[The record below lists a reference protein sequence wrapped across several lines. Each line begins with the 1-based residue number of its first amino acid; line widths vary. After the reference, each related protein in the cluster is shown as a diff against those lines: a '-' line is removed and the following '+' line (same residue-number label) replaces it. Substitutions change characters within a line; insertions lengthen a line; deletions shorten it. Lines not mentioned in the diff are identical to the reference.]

1 MIKRSRLHNPSSL
14 IYEQIDKDIKRLVE
28 KRSWRFGT
36 KGILGF
42 DRLIVDTYRFTKGLD
57 SVYDCSNSQAT

>member
-14 IYEQIDKDIKRLVE
+14 IYEQIDKDIKRLAE

-36 KGILGF
+36 KGILSF

-57 SVYDCSNSQAT
+57 SVYDCFNSQAT